1 MANNV
6 SSWLLACKG
15 WRQEGD
21 TLLASMEGLSSQ
33 WDVVSDSDAHII
45 KPTVDTLKQQQVA
58 LRNVLKTGQ
67 GTTEEL
73 DTYLT
78 QFKAGTVSPPIE
90 KYLDL
95 KNLSELEEFGKAQH
109 ARCNSH
115 DEVATAKR
123 AIQPHKAAMADLI
136 SACKS
141 AISDVKR
148 AMKGLTRLSSLS
160 SKLKQEV
167 GSAEAPRA
175 RRSLHCLNW

>member
-1 MANNV
+1 M
-6 SSWLLACKG
+6 LAAG
-15 WRQEGD
+15 GRHLVGFH
-21 TLLASMEGLSSQ
+21 GGFPSQ
-33 WDVVSDSDAHII
+33 WDAVSDSDVHII

-67 GTTEEL
+67 GAAEEL
-73 DTYLT
+73 HTYLT
-78 QFKAGTVSPPIE
+78 QFKAGKVSPPLE
-90 KYLDL
+90 KYLGL

-109 ARCNSH
+109 AHCNSH

-160 SKLKQEV
+160 SKLKQEA
-167 GSAEAPRA
+167 GSVEAPRA
-175 RRSLHCLNW
+175 RRSFHCLNW